1 MNDIPSAANNFEF
14 ILYADDTSLLSTIN
28 IPKLTHDTPIERV
41 SNFNFLELTVNE
53 NMSWKLHVD
62 IIAN

>member
-28 IPKLTHDTPIERV
+28 IPKVPLLNINGQLGHVYDWFGCEQIIFEYQ
-41 SNFNFLELTVNE
+41 E
-53 NMSWKLHVD
+53 N
-62 IIAN
+62 